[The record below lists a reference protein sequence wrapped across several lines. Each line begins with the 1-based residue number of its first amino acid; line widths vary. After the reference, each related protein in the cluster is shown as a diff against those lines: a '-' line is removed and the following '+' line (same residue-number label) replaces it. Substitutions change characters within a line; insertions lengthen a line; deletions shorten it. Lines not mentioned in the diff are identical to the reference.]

1 MSALSRRVRTGLLLG
16 PLFLAVALVGPRAF
30 AVGLAILILL
40 GAWELWRLLQ
50 RLGLEMLPWMPL
62 GALFLFALGSTGILE
77 NWELPLAIIAWGGA
91 LALLL
96 RPPEVPAHPREKT
109 RVPAARSIGA
119 HLLGALY
126 LGLLPSFLIRLYE
139 GGWSGAAPA
148 GTGVGW
154 LFFAIFSIWSC
165 DTGAYLVGSAW
176 GKHPLWP
183 SVSPKKTWE
192 GVAGGAIAS
201 VLFAIFVGPLLNTG
215 LSGVEAAG
223 LGFLVA
229 LTATTGDLIESRIKR
244 IAQVKDSGALFPGHG
259 GVLDRFDSLFF
270 AAPLFYYYLLHFGR

>member
-16 PLFLAVALVGPRAF
+16 PLFLAVALLGPRPF
-30 AVGLAILILL
+30 AVGLGILVVL
-40 GAWELWRLLQ
+40 GALELGRLFQ
-50 RLGLEMLPWMPL
+50 RLRLGMVPWMPV
-62 GALFLFALGSTGILE
+62 GAILLFALGVSGSLGGA
-77 NWELPLAIIAWGGA
+77 ELPLTLLAWGGA
-91 LALLL
+91 LAMLL
-96 RPPEVPAHPREKT
+96 RPPDVSADAW
-109 RVPAARSIGA
+109 AARRFQGPRTFGA

-126 LGLLPSFLIRLYE
+126 LGVLPSFVIRLYE
-139 GGWSGAAPA
+139 GGWSGAAPP

-154 LFFAIFSIWSC
+154 LFFAIFSIWTC
-165 DTGAYLVGSAW
+165 DTGAYLVGSKW
-176 GKHPLWP
+176 GKRRLWP

-192 GVAGGAIAS
+192 GVAGGAIAT

-215 LSGVEAAG
+215 LSSAEAAG
-223 LGFLVA
+223 LGLLVA

-244 IAQVKDSGALFPGHG
+244 IAQVKDSGALLPGHG